1 MRSLSVVAYKEY
13 KRLSD
18 ITPKT
23 NGKQRKTLPEVY
35 IKNDF
40 VRVSRTP
47 ETPCLPLLCRRSEQI
62 GKMQNLSKI
71 LTQLSA
77 KN

>member
-23 NGKQRKTLPEVY
+23 NGKQRKTLTEVY
-35 IKNDF
+35 IK
-40 VRVSRTP
+40 TI
-47 ETPCLPLLCRRSEQI
+47 LCV
-62 GKMQNLSKI
+62 
-71 LTQLSA
+71 
-77 KN
+77 